1 MPGGRGERAL
11 IGRRAFWLGA
21 VGSAGFL
28 AIFAYL
34 FVDFDTI
41 GDVLREANYVYVA
54 PSLVFYFL
62 AVHFRT
68 VRWRYLLTP
77 LMGPTTR
84 ALYPVVVVGYMAN
97 NLIPVR
103 IGEVL
108 RSVYVSLREPVN
120 PAAAFGTVAVERAFD
135 VVALLFFVAV
145 AWLFLP
151 VSGVLDQV
159 ADSIPG
165 GTAVLI
171 FVSVLPFAAVATVL
185 VIVAF
190 VPSEKV
196 LAFIGRLLTPIP
208 ERAREPLLGLIGRLL
223 EGLTA
228 IRSPRGLLALFLLSL
243 PVWLLEAGMYYLIS
257 LGFDVSST
265 FGGTGEVIA
274 VILVFTAAA
283 NLAGVFPSSAGSW
296 GPFDFFGAAALIA
309 LGVENSVATGYAV
322 TVHVALWVPV
332 TLLGAALLLADGTS
346 LGQLMERSS
355 ASRVAARGM
364 AGTDKED
371 GG

>member
-1 MPGGRGERAL
+1 L

-28 AIFAYL
+28 AVFAYF

-41 GDVLREANYVYVA
+41 GDVLRTANYVYVV

-62 AVHFRT
+62 AVYFRT
-68 VRWRYLLTP
+68 LRWRFLLNP

-108 RSVYVSLREPVN
+108 RSVYVSLREPVS
-120 PAAAFGTVAVERAFD
+120 AAGAFGTVAVERAFD

-171 FVSVLPFAAVATVL
+171 IVSVLPFAAVTGVL
-185 VIVAF
+185 AIVAF
-190 VPSEKV
+190 VSSETV
-196 LAFIGRLLTPIP
+196 LRLLGRLLTPVP

-223 EGLTA
+223 EGLTV

-243 PVWLLEAGMYYLIS
+243 PVWLLEAAMYYLIS
-257 LGFDVSST
+257 LGFDIRSA
-265 FGGTGEVIA
+265 FGSTGEVIA

-309 LGVENSVATGYAV
+309 LGVENSIATGYAV

-332 TLLGAALLLADGTS
+332 TLLGAVLLLADGTS
-346 LGQLMERSS
+346 LGQLMERSK
-355 ASRVAARGM
+355 ASRIAARETVAPGEEV
-364 AGTDKED
+364 GS
-371 GG
+371 

>member
-1 MPGGRGERAL
+1 M

-21 VGSAGFL
+21 AGSAGFL
-28 AIFAYL
+28 AVFAYF
-34 FVDFDTI
+34 FVDFGTI
-41 GDVLREANYVYVA
+41 GDVLREANYVYIA

-62 AVHFRT
+62 AVYFRT
-68 VRWRYLLTP
+68 LRWRFLLSP
-77 LMGPTTR
+77 LMGPSTR

-108 RSVYVSLREPVN
+108 RSVYVSLREPVSA
-120 PAAAFGTVAVERAFD
+120 AAAFGTVAVERAFD

-165 GTAVLI
+165 GAVVLVI
-171 FVSVLPFAAVATVL
+171 VSVLPFAAVAAVL

-190 VPSEKV
+190 VSSEMV
-196 LAFIGRLLTPIP
+196 LGFIGRLLAPVP
-208 ERAREPLLGLIGRLL
+208 ERVREPLLGLIGRLL
-223 EGLTA
+223 EGLTV
-228 IRSPRGLLALFLLSL
+228 IRSPRGLLTLFLLSL
-243 PVWLLEAGMYYLIS
+243 PVWLLEAAMYYLIS
-257 LGFDVSST
+257 LGFDVGSV

-332 TLLGAALLLADGTS
+332 TLLGAVLLLADGTS
-346 LGQLMERSS
+346 LGQLMARSRT
-355 ASRVAARGM
+355 SRIAAREM
-364 AGTDKED
+364 AGQEEEA
-371 GG
+371 GS

>member
-1 MPGGRGERAL
+1 M

-21 VGSAGFL
+21 AGSAGFL
-28 AIFAYL
+28 AVFAYF

-41 GDVLREANYVYVA
+41 GDVLRTANYVYIA
-54 PSLVFYFL
+54 PSLVFYFA
-62 AVHFRT
+62 AVYFRT
-68 VRWRYLLTP
+68 MRWRFLLNP

-108 RSVYVSLREPVN
+108 RSVYVSLREPVDA
-120 PAAAFGTVAVERAFD
+120 AAAFGTVAVERAFD

-151 VSGVLDQV
+151 VSGVLDRV
-159 ADSIPG
+159 AESIPG
-165 GTAVLI
+165 GTTVLIVVSILPFGAVAAVLI
-171 FVSVLPFAAVATVL
+171 V
-185 VIVAF
+185 VAF
-190 VPSEKV
+190 VSSESV
-196 LAFIGRLLTPIP
+196 LRVIERLLAPVP
-208 ERAREPLLGLIGRLL
+208 ERARGPLMGLIARLL
-223 EGLTA
+223 DGLTA

-257 LGFDVSST
+257 LGFDVGSV
-265 FGGTGEVIA
+265 FGGSGEVIA

-332 TLLGAALLLADGTS
+332 TLLGAVLLLADGTS

-355 ASRVAARGM
+355 AGRIAARGV